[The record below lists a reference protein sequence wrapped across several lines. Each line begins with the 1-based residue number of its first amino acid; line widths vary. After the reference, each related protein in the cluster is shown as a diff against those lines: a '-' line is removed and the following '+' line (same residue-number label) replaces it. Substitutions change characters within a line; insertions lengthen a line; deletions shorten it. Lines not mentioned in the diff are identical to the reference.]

1 MSNWLRIGLYG
12 GLHFVQLFT
21 SLLTLGG
28 IADQARYGPSKV
40 CILFIEDYRDDVNNP
55 GYYLFSA
62 NSTSCSGIM
71 GLAAA
76 GMILA
81 LVIGGVSLYYIIR
94 SEFRAV
100 RLIFGMA
107 ILAAGYTAIAF
118 IMAVVAAAG
127 IDHTCKQFQGAG
139 FSCGTIFTGGFFET
153 DTQSTFTKNLG
164 VIQMS
169 VVSAWFCFASWAAYT
184 ALEFLNWRNSV

>member
-12 GLHFVQLFT
+12 GIHFVQLFT

-28 IADQARYGPSKV
+28 IADQARYGPSNI
-40 CILFIEDYRDDVNNP
+40 CILFITDYRDDKNNP
-55 GYYLFSA
+55 GYFLFAA

-76 GMILA
+76 GLILS
-81 LVIGGVSLYYIIR
+81 LVIGSISLYYIIR

-107 ILAAGYTAIAF
+107 VLSAAYTLMSF

-127 IDHTCKQFQGAG
+127 ISETCGQFQGQG
-139 FSCGTIFTGGFFET
+139 FSCSTIFTGGFFET
-153 DTQSTFTKNLG
+153 DTQKTFQKNLG
-164 VIQMS
+164 VIQLS
-169 VVSAWFCFASWAAYT
+169 VVSAWICFASWAAYT